1 MSSEAFNNVRHNFEA
16 CFLGS
21 EIRDMLVYFI
31 TAIKA
36 EHDQKFWANPVTE
49 LTRIDE
55 EEGEG

>member
-1 MSSEAFNNVRHNFEA
+1 MSSEAFNEVRHNFEA

-21 EIRDMLVYFI
+21 EIRYVLVYFI
-31 TAIKA
+31 SVIKA

-49 LTRIDE
+49 LTTNE